1 MAMKDYMTNSPFGQ
15 VAGALLAKKDD
26 DYKKN
31 MAIAFGA
38 GFLKDFLSNLTAF
51 QQEERLDA
59 RDRLK
64 TESDIIFSKDSS
76 EWADFADERARVDEY
91 NRMGESAYLNK
102 YASQNMTY
110 SDDAIAR
117 GITWENRMQLPKDVR
132 DSLQDEFN
140 SQRDRGKQEIEI
152 LRQDPR
158 VKFRTV
164 QGYTEAGR
172 RAFLAKDELAKND
185 PTKRGVIREEW
196 NNLFK
201 FDKDGN
207 YTGNNAEKIR
217 MDRAIELAVEDYDNQ
232 QLSVQAAT
240 RRLEDFYSG
249 SIGGDAG
256 DLEFDS
262 INMSQKPYDAET
274 IRQQKKVNKDI
285 LEERNSSGRYT
296 GRVNKAFFD
305 IPLEIPIVRKDK
317 IGEDGNPVKETVNI
331 KEGNFQNIKVLDA
344 NGQVSVLSTEMLYDA
359 LAVHQLRQNEM
370 LIKNGSNALVGA
382 QSIHSIFNQWANEGR
397 FQRLKD
403 VRKGEGFFDGP
414 EQITWNGED
423 ILLVL
428 PSTNGNNLIE
438 NKVQL
443 SDAVATHQTQGEDKT
458 PEVSDDG
465 IPAFDANKMNLYAQD
480 GMDTKWSSLSS
491 VEKERE
497 INAYINLYPE
507 HEEQIR
513 QILTN
518 KNLPD
523 NSEVP
528 EEKQTTERKQFSE
541 LNEEEMNALLERTD
555 DKARKEMRQGVK
567 SLLGMQPEQILNR
580 RIKQVNRAIENINAG
595 RMGSVNSTEF
605 RKWMKDTK
613 DIKSSDF
620 YKLDKQERLPL
631 FEEYLDVLNKQLSM
645 VDNQN

>member
-64 TESDIIFSKDSS
+64 TEADIIFSKDSS

-117 GITWENRMQLPKDVR
+117 GITWENRMQLSNDVR

-140 SQRDRGKQEIEI
+140 SQRDRGKREIEI
-152 LRQDPR
+152 LKQDPR

-232 QLSVQAAT
+232 QLAVQAAT
-240 RRLEDFYSG
+240 RRLEEFYSG

-317 IGEDGNPVKETVNI
+317 IGEDGNPVIETVNI
-331 KEGNFQNIKVLDA
+331 KEGNFQNIKVLD
-344 NGQVSVLSTEMLYDA
+344 M
-359 LAVHQLRQNEM
+359 
-370 LIKNGSNALVGA
+370 
-382 QSIHSIFNQWANEGR
+382 
-397 FQRLKD
+397 
-403 VRKGEGFFDGP
+403 
-414 EQITWNGED
+414 
-423 ILLVL
+423 
-428 PSTNGNNLIE
+428 
-438 NKVQL
+438 
-443 SDAVATHQTQGEDKT
+443 
-458 PEVSDDG
+458 
-465 IPAFDANKMNLYAQD
+465 
-480 GMDTKWSSLSS
+480 
-491 VEKERE
+491 
-497 INAYINLYPE
+497 
-507 HEEQIR
+507 
-513 QILTN
+513 
-518 KNLPD
+518 
-523 NSEVP
+523 
-528 EEKQTTERKQFSE
+528 
-541 LNEEEMNALLERTD
+541 
-555 DKARKEMRQGVK
+555 
-567 SLLGMQPEQILNR
+567 
-580 RIKQVNRAIENINAG
+580 
-595 RMGSVNSTEF
+595 
-605 RKWMKDTK
+605 
-613 DIKSSDF
+613 
-620 YKLDKQERLPL
+620 
-631 FEEYLDVLNKQLSM
+631 
-645 VDNQN
+645 

>member
-1 MAMKDYMTNSPFGQ
+1 MAMKDYITNSPFGQ

-26 DYKKN
+26 DYKKK

-59 RDRLK
+59 RDRLQ

-117 GITWENRMQLPKDVR
+117 GITWENRMQLSKDLR

-140 SQRDRGKQEIEI
+140 SQRDRGKKEIEI
-152 LRQDPR
+152 LKQDPR

-240 RRLEDFYSG
+240 RRLEEFYSG

-296 GRVNKAFFD
+296 GKVNQVFFD
-305 IPLEIPIVRKDK
+305 MPLEIPIVRKDK
-317 IGEDGNPVKETVNI
+317 IGEDGNPVIETVNI
-331 KEGNFQNIKVLDA
+331 KEGKFENIKVLDA
-344 NGQVSVLSTEMLYDA
+344 NGQVSALSKDMLHDA

-370 LIKNGSNALVGA
+370 LIKNGSDALVGA

-458 PEVSDDG
+458 PEVSDGG
-465 IPAFDANKMNLYAQD
+465 IPAFDASKMNLYAQD
-480 GMDTKWSSLSS
+480 GMDKKWSSLSPE
-491 VEKERE
+491 EKERE
-497 INAYINLYPE
+497 INAYINLYPQ

-518 KNLPD
+518 KNL
-523 NSEVP
+523 E
-528 EEKQTTERKQFSE
+528 
-541 LNEEEMNALLERTD
+541 
-555 DKARKEMRQGVK
+555 
-567 SLLGMQPEQILNR
+567 
-580 RIKQVNRAIENINAG
+580 INF
-595 RMGSVNSTEF
+595 NPY
-605 RKWMKDTK
+605 
-613 DIKSSDF
+613 II
-620 YKLDKQERLPL
+620 P
-631 FEEYLDVLNKQLSM
+631 
-645 VDNQN
+645 